1 MESGQSTEARAQRL
15 IAAFCSPVES
25 FASLR
30 AVSPAEIPEPY
41 RCLLDHRSHMTV
53 AMERFCGGPVG
64 LEIIA
69 EVRPEHADR
78 IGRGKPAGD
87 RGWYAR
93 EILLTDSLGLRVQH
107 GIVEIDLDCVDAGTA
122 GAILAGL
129 QPLGRILIAANL
141 LRDVHDVGLLEL
153 VAGPRL
159 RSVFRCER
167 DGAALRT
174 FGRVAQISL
183 DGRPAVNLLEIAAP
197 GFLPKPLR

>member
-1 MESGQSTEARAQRL
+1 M
-15 IAAFCSPVES
+15 
-25 FASLR
+25 
-30 AVSPAEIPEPY
+30 
-41 RCLLDHRSHMTV
+41 
-53 AMERFCGGPVG
+53 
-64 LEIIA
+64 
-69 EVRPEHADR
+69 
-78 IGRGKPAGD
+78 
-87 RGWYAR
+87 
-93 EILLTDSLGLRVQH
+93 QH